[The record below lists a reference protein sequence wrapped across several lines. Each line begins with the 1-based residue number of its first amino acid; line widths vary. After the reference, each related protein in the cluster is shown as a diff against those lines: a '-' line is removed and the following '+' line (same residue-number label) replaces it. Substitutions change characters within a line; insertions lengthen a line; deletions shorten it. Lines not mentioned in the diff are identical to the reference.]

1 METTGS
7 MPPQSLGQL
16 PPGSLG
22 ALFNDALRFWEP
34 RRVIYNLILFLV
46 SVAWVVFSWPHFR
59 PAFRW
64 STLPPLLFLAFVAN
78 VCYCAAYVIDLP
90 LQGSSLATE
99 WKHRRWVLWLA
110 GLLFA
115 ILLTNYWIADEI
127 YPFVG

>member
-1 METTGS
+1 
-7 MPPQSLGQL
+7 
-16 PPGSLG
+16 
-22 ALFNDALRFWEP
+22 
-34 RRVIYNLILFLV
+34 
-46 SVAWVVFSWPHFR
+46 
-59 PAFRW
+59 
-64 STLPPLLFLAFVAN
+64 
-78 VCYCAAYVIDLP
+78 VIDLP

>member
-1 METTGS
+1 MGTTGS
-7 MPPQSLGQL
+7 MPSQSLGQL